1 MANPIELGD
10 RAEDLQ
16 AKATEHEVP
25 AGVWAL
31 FGGLI
36 LWGVYYF
43 FTYVGWDQ
51 AGEVTAGQTTALGT
65 NVGSTIAFTAIAT
78 AVAVAL
84 AVSMARRGRGKK

>member
-1 MANPIELGD
+1 MANPIERGD

-36 LWGVYYF
+36 LWGLWYF
-43 FTYVGWDQ
+43 FAYVGWDQ
-51 AGEVTAGQTTALGT
+51 AGEVTAGASTAIGT
-65 NVGSTIAFTAIAT
+65 NVGTTIFFTAAA
-78 AVAVAL
+78 AVAAL
-84 AVSMARRGRGKK
+84 GLAIGMARRARK